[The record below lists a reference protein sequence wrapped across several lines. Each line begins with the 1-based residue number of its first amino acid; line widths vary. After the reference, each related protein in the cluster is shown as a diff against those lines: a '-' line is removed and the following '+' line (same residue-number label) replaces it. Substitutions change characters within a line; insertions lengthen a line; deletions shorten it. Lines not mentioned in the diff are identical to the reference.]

1 MVIFE
6 LLSGCTE
13 ETKDNEYMYTYINKR
28 TMELSNVKS
37 NVTVGADYEKTDV
50 YFFVKEFNT
59 REEIIQMLL
68 ASGFKQYTEEY
79 MSDHYFRWND
89 SNSEETITL
98 DEPGTSID
106 GMNGLPIS
114 IIYKFNG
121 LTNTALGEAADK
133 DSLEALISRV
143 FMAFGDVLLYMIQN
157 IFGKDLTIN
166 SLIFNTYND
175 TKLNFYSSNPSGL
188 SQGLADVVNYW
199 YKVFSTLAYVLY
211 VVILVYIGIMIV
223 VSSGTGDQN
232 KRKKSLGDWFAGLA
246 IMFAVPTFVIPSLI
260 KLNDAFVKFMSSKN
274 SEEIKTYYN
283 SYVTGTNI
291 LGGDSET
298 LSIEE
303 LMQMREE
310 TSKELEENEKKTN
323 EMLDTLMSNVL
334 KDSKDNKGYTPTQT
348 EIDSVRE
355 VFQELYSSVKFYYN
369 NVSSNREEWQGNL
382 YTNTR
387 RKLHYMR
394 APKPYGTRRNRSKFW
409 IGSSRVC

>member
-1 MVIFE
+1 
-6 LLSGCTE
+6 
-13 ETKDNEYMYTYINKR
+13 
-28 TMELSNVKS
+28 
-37 NVTVGADYEKTDV
+37 
-50 YFFVKEFNT
+50 
-59 REEIIQMLL
+59 
-68 ASGFKQYTEEY
+68 
-79 MSDHYFRWND
+79 
-89 SNSEETITL
+89 
-98 DEPGTSID
+98 
-106 GMNGLPIS
+106 
-114 IIYKFNG
+114 
-121 LTNTALGEAADK
+121 
-133 DSLEALISRV
+133 
-143 FMAFGDVLLYMIQN
+143 MAFGDVLLYMIQN

-283 SYVTGTNI
+283 SYVTGTDI

-409 IGSSRVC
+409 IGSSRVR